1 MKGELGTQMA
11 TALAEALAATGRAVL
26 IGLRRFDPALF
37 AGNPWGTETAL
48 DRTRGTLQHLGWA
61 WHAQRTRRDVDRPG
75 DLAGFPNLVETTH
88 PGN

>member
-1 MKGELGTQMA
+1 MKGELGTRIA
-11 TALAEALAATGRAVL
+11 TALAEARAATGRAGL

-37 AGNPWGTETAL
+37 AGNPWGTETVL
-48 DRTRGTLQHLGWA
+48 DRTRGALRYLGWA
-61 WHAQRTRRDVDRPG
+61 WQELPARRDVDRPG